1 MRYAMVLPI
10 LGLLA
15 ACAPI
20 TAPSRLELSG
30 NAGGV
35 LLVVQ
40 VANAFKPAYQASLLE
55 VALTPS
61 NFRPSVG
68 PGPDPLAAYRHT
80 LNSLKRDERS
90 STFVLLEPLP
100 AGTYVL
106 QDVRGQSL
114 RFPVAASFQLP
125 VGGTLTVRPGRLTYL
140 GRAEAVNRERRS
152 DQELRAGSL
161 FPVIDQRIAGF
172 ANGTFDLVVRD
183 AQAEDFASLQA
194 QLGRVTP
201 DQVDTTLV
209 KVQP

>member
-1 MRYAMVLPI
+1 MI
-10 LGLLA
+10 GICFWA
-15 ACAPI
+15 ARH
-20 TAPSRLELSG
+20 SRREHIIRLIRL
-30 NAGGV
+30 
-35 LLVVQ
+35 Q
-40 VANAFKPAYQASLLE
+40 RPAS
-55 VALTPS
+55 
-61 NFRPSVG
+61 
-68 PGPDPLAAYRHT
+68 
-80 LNSLKRDERS
+80 
-90 STFVLLEPLP
+90 
-100 AGTYVL
+100 
-106 QDVRGQSL
+106 
-114 RFPVAASFQLP
+114 
-125 VGGTLTVRPGRLTYL
+125 YL